1 MYQLIG
7 AAFCLAGVAVA
18 WTGDPIVGLLLVVCA
33 IVWAAT
39 TPALTPFRRR
49 PKPTMLIRL
58 VE

>member
-7 AAFCLAGVAVA
+7 AALCISGVALA
-18 WTGDPIVGLLLVVCA
+18 MTKDPIIGLLLVVCA

-39 TPALTPFRRR
+39 TPALTPLRRQ
-49 PKPTMLIRL
+49 PKPTLLIR